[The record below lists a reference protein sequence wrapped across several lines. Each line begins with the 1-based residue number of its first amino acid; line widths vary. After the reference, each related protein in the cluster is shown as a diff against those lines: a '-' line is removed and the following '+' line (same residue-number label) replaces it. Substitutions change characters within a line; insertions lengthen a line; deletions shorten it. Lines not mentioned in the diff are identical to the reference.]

1 MKLSISEISDSLFK
15 VTVKDELET
24 SHLVNV
30 SDDFLDKY
38 IKKKI
43 SKKKLIELSFNFLL
57 EREKNTSI
65 LKEFKLEVISQY
77 FPEYLDT
84 VKSWIKKID

>member
-15 VTVKDELET
+15 VTVKDEVET

>member
-15 VTVKDELET
+15 VTILDEVET
-24 SHLVNV
+24 SHLVTV
-30 SDDFLDKY
+30 SDEFLNKY

-57 EREKNTSI
+57 EREGNSSI
-65 LKEFKLEVISQY
+65 LKEFKLEVIAEY
-77 FPEYLDT
+77 FPEYLDS
-84 VKSWIKKID
+84 VKTWVKGIN

>member
-15 VTVKDELET
+15 VTISDEVQT
-24 SHLVNV
+24 SHLVIV
-30 SDDFLDKY
+30 CEKFLNKY

-57 EREKNTSI
+57 EREKNSSI
-65 LKEFKLEVISQY
+65 LKEFKLEVISEY
-77 FPEYLDT
+77 FPEYLD
-84 VKSWIKKID
+84 VLKSWIK